1 MTIFRG
7 MDILKND
14 VTAILGQI
22 FDMKL
27 QENKRHSTMTPG
39 LDKNGYHFYIIY
51 IRFSESKSLRKNQFI
66 HKSEVIS
73 LRTSGKRLPGKKLAV
88 YIGVVIAVLVLLYNL
103 TKDLSFIL
111 ISDKEGTNFT

>member
-27 QENKRHSTMTPG
+27 HKNKRHSTMTPG
-39 LDKNGYHFYIIY
+39 LDEKI
-51 IRFSESKSLRKNQFI
+51 
-66 HKSEVIS
+66 
-73 LRTSGKRLPGKKLAV
+73 
-88 YIGVVIAVLVLLYNL
+88 
-103 TKDLSFIL
+103 
-111 ISDKEGTNFT
+111 

>member
-1 MTIFRG
+1 

-51 IRFSESKSLRKNQFI
+51 IRFSESKNLRK
-66 HKSEVIS
+66 IS
-73 LRTSGKRLPGKKLAV
+73 LSKNQKSFRLEHQESDFRERNLQCT
-88 YIGVVIAVLVLLYNL
+88 LVL
-103 TKDLSFIL
+103 
-111 ISDKEGTNFT
+111 